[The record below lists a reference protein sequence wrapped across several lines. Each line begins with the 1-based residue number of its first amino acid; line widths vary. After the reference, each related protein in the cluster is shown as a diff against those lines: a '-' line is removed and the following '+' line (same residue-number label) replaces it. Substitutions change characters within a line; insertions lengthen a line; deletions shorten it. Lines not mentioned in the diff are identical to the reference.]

1 MRRKAQT
8 FDNRRAPPLRP
19 GRRATGG
26 NVTFRRLFLLA
37 GTLFILLLGVYSWN
51 QRTQVLDTITT
62 NVGLEAAGGV
72 LSGLRAVQD
81 SVADI
86 WSNYFALVDVRQ
98 ENLALKERVRDL
110 EARLMAQ
117 GESLAEL
124 KRLRQLL
131 QMPTDQAWRPVG
143 ARVLSGRL
151 GPNGV
156 LDSISINRGYATG
169 GRPGTPLVTNLGLV
183 GRILRSSAHTAT
195 ALLLTDPS
203 SRIAVL
209 AQESRSSGILTGQG
223 PGRVLEVS
231 FMERG
236 TDVNPGE
243 ILITSGLDGKF
254 PKGIPVARVLSV
266 APSNYSQFLAIQAE
280 PLVDL
285 RHLEEVLMLEPTGV
299 SVPTLP
305 LGPPPVFVGPPAP
318 GRTSPSVAPD
328 GSTGGPR
335 LQPSR

>member
-131 QMPTDQAWRPVG
+131 QMPMDQAWRPVG

-156 LDSISINRGYATG
+156 LDSISINRG
-169 GRPGTPLVTNLGLV
+169 
-183 GRILRSSAHTAT
+183 
-195 ALLLTDPS
+195 
-203 SRIAVL
+203 
-209 AQESRSSGILTGQG
+209 
-223 PGRVLEVS
+223 
-231 FMERG
+231 
-236 TDVNPGE
+236 
-243 ILITSGLDGKF
+243 
-254 PKGIPVARVLSV
+254 
-266 APSNYSQFLAIQAE
+266 
-280 PLVDL
+280 
-285 RHLEEVLMLEPTGV
+285 
-299 SVPTLP
+299 
-305 LGPPPVFVGPPAP
+305 
-318 GRTSPSVAPD
+318 
-328 GSTGGPR
+328 
-335 LQPSR
+335 

>member
-1 MRRKAQT
+1 M
-8 FDNRRAPPLRP
+8 
-19 GRRATGG
+19 
-26 NVTFRRLFLLA
+26 TFRRLFLLA
-37 GTLFILLLGVYSWN
+37 GTLFILFLGVYSWN
-51 QRTQVLDTITT
+51 QRTQALDTITA
-62 NVGLEAAGGV
+62 NAGLEAAGCV
-72 LSGLRAVQD
+72 LSGLRAAQD
-81 SVADI
+81 AVAGV
-86 WSNYFALVDVRQ
+86 WSNYLALVNVRR
-98 ENLALKERVRDL
+98 ENLALRKRVRDL

-117 GESLAEL
+117 GETEAEL
-124 KRLRQLL
+124 RRLRQLL

-156 LDSISINRGYATG
+156 LDSITVNRGYATG

-183 GRILRSSAHTAT
+183 GRILRASAHSAT

-209 AQESRSSGILTGQG
+209 AQENRSSGILTGQG

-231 FMERG
+231 FMDRG
-236 TDVNPGE
+236 MDVGVGE

-299 SVPTLP
+299 SVPALP
-305 LGPPPVFVGPPAP
+305 TGPPPVFVGPPAP
-318 GRTSPSVAPD
+318 GRSTPSVAPGD
-328 GSTGGPR
+328 STGAPR
-335 LQPSR
+335 LQPSRQPSR

>member
-1 MRRKAQT
+1 
-8 FDNRRAPPLRP
+8 
-19 GRRATGG
+19 
-26 NVTFRRLFLLA
+26 
-37 GTLFILLLGVYSWN
+37 
-51 QRTQVLDTITT
+51 
-62 NVGLEAAGGV
+62 
-72 LSGLRAVQD
+72 
-81 SVADI
+81 
-86 WSNYFALVDVRQ
+86 
-98 ENLALKERVRDL
+98 
-110 EARLMAQ
+110 MAQ
-117 GESLAEL
+117 GESQAEL

-143 ARVLSGRL
+143 ARVLAGRL

-156 LDSISINRGYATG
+156 LDSITINRGYATG

-183 GRILRSSAHTAT
+183 GRILRASAHNAT

-236 TDVNPGE
+236 TDVSAGE

-266 APSNYSQFLAIQAE
+266 APSNYSLFLAIQAE

-285 RHLEEVLMLEPTGV
+285 RHLEEVLMLEPTGI

-305 LGPPPVFVGPPAP
+305 MGPPPVFVGPPAP
-318 GRTSPSVAPD
+318 GRSTPSVAPD
-328 GSTGGPR
+328 GSSGGPR

>member
-1 MRRKAQT
+1 M
-8 FDNRRAPPLRP
+8 
-19 GRRATGG
+19 
-26 NVTFRRLFLLA
+26 TFRRLFLLA
-37 GTLFILLLGVYSWN
+37 GTLFILFLGVYSWN
-51 QRTQVLDTITT
+51 QRTQALDTITA
-62 NVGLEAAGGV
+62 NAGLEVTGCV
-72 LSGLRAVQD
+72 LSALRAAQD
-81 SVADI
+81 AVAGI
-86 WSNYFALVDVRQ
+86 WSNYFALVNVRQ
-98 ENLALKERVRDL
+98 ENLALKRRVQDL

-117 GESLAEL
+117 GETRAEL
-124 KRLRQLL
+124 RRLRQLL
-131 QMPTDQAWRPVG
+131 QMPTDQAWHPVG

-156 LDSISINRGYATG
+156 LDSITVNRGYATG

-183 GRILRSSAHTAT
+183 GRILRASAHSAT

-209 AQESRSSGILTGQG
+209 AQGNRSSGILTGQG

-231 FMERG
+231 FMDRG
-236 TDVNPGE
+236 TDVGVGE

-299 SVPTLP
+299 SVPSLP
-305 LGPPPVFVGPPAP
+305 MGPPPVFVGPPAP
-318 GRTSPSVAPD
+318 GRATPSVAPGD
-328 GSTGGPR
+328 STGASR